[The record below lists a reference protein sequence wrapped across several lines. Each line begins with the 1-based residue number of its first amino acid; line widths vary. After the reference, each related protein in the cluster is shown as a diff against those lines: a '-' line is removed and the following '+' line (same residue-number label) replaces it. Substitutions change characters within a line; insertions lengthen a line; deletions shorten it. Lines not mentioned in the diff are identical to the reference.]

1 MLVGLFKLISF
12 QQVINGQFRLVRVS
26 TLEIIF
32 LHFVAKH
39 LRHQDTK
46 TQR

>member
-1 MLVGLFKLISF
+1 MARKKSLAPDKMS
-12 QQVINGQFRLVRVS
+12 VS
-26 TLEIIF
+26 ALEIIF